1 MKAGLLGAGLALLL
15 ALAACSE
22 KPQGVMTRKADT
34 PAYQGAQDPFVAP
47 GWKVG
52 DQASWQE
59 QLRKRAQSQN
69 EYLRIAGQ

>member
-1 MKAGLLGAGLALLL
+1 MKAGWLFAAALL
-15 ALAACSE
+15 ALAGCGE
-22 KPQGVMTRKADT
+22 KPQQGTSVRKADT

-59 QLRKRAQSQN
+59 QLRKRAQGQN